1 MGKTKK
7 MAKSDLRI
15 REQRIIQVGDQLAF
29 EFLGPICVG
38 KKKRG
43 ATKDSPVNRKPED
56 TAGKEASGTQLEL
69 SWRRVS

>member
-43 ATKDSPVNRKPED
+43 ATKDSPFNGESKD
-56 TAGKEASGTQLEL
+56 AGKEASEAVDPAQLSL
-69 SWRRVS
+69 PF